1 MRNTYVYEVL
11 TDKDEF
17 VGIFDKITPKFK
29 KHIEKE
35 WWSINKRK
43 VITDVDE
50 FLKTLNEEEKVT
62 DLKKYFKT
70 KIEKIKKSNLKNI

>member
-35 WWSINKRK
+35 WWYINKRK

-50 FLKTLNEEEKVT
+50 FLKTLEEEEKVQ

-70 KIEKIKKSNLKNI
+70 KISEIKKSELKNI

>member
-35 WWSINKRK
+35 WWYINKRN
-43 VITDVDE
+43 VITDADE
-50 FLKTLNEEEKVT
+50 FLKTLNEEESLP

-70 KIEKIKKSNLKNI
+70 RIAKIKKSELKNI